1 MGFRLGTC
9 DEATSQYCVP
19 LLSMP
24 SRLVSFPLDSH
35 EELALVSAANSL
47 SRFQPYPFSVARYY
61 SSHSFSHVHSLVPPH
76 DMLLILPNMT
86 VSSSRAVVPL
96 LSLTLEVYSPKLF
109 KPFYQSHH
117 LFANLS

>member
-1 MGFRLGTC
+1 MK
-9 DEATSQYCVP
+9 
-19 LLSMP
+19 LLHNIAYLYYLCLQDLFLSH
-24 SRLVSFPLDSH
+24 SISH

-47 SRFQPYPFSVARYY
+47 SRIQPYPFSVARYY